1 MDCDRYLSN
10 IMNSIC
16 KSVCIACA
24 LLLCACGGDHKTDI
38 AEPTPPP
45 QPAGS
50 IQAKDF
56 AGEWHLTEW
65 SVDKEFAAE
74 VYLRLNEDLTFVLYQ
89 NIVSHGFQQL
99 PGTFLFDAA
108 TSTVSG
114 QYNDGT
120 PWGYSYTIT
129 LLTEQTMKWQ
139 AAGTNDIS
147 TYTRT
152 TIPDLTV
159 VRSSQA
165 DSSSVI
171 PFL

>member
-1 MDCDRYLSN
+1 M
-10 IMNSIC
+10 
-16 KSVCIACA
+16 
-24 LLLCACGGDHKTDI
+24 
-38 AEPTPPP
+38 
-45 QPAGS
+45 
-50 IQAKDF
+50 
-56 AGEWHLTEW
+56 
-65 SVDKEFAAE
+65 
-74 VYLRLNEDLTFVLYQ
+74 RLNEDLSFVLYQ